1 MARTPSTIPELP
13 TANTVGAN
21 DYFIIE
27 KVGASGNTTSKV
39 NANTAISSG
48 INGPYANDTVA
59 NTNNVAVGD
68 LYYDDNGF
76 VKIRLV

>member
-1 MARTPSTIPELP
+1 
-13 TANTVGAN
+13 
-21 DYFIIE
+21 
-27 KVGASGNTTSKV
+27 VGASGNTTSKV